1 MKNRRLLWLIPLIL
15 LLLLIPFIVPSSLP
29 AAEAEA
35 LPEYQ
40 PVTLA
45 NPDPGEV
52 TLIKATSQ
60 NGKEIE
66 VSQYAPH
73 PDAYILNEQGEPRGY
88 LDGTLSVKID
98 ERTIDGTRVW
108 FAWVQIADASQLRA
122 AFAAPYP
129 SEAITPGKKIAMR
142 ERAVIALNGDYCT
155 GIKEGVG
162 VIFRNGKEYRRVD
175 AERYDQLIID
185 INGNFHILQHATA
198 ADFSAYEGTILHS
211 FVFGPGLVIDGQKRD
226 LGDEKEYGYNM
237 TFSKKAR
244 RQAICQMGPLSYLI
258 VTTEGPEQSAN
269 GGFSLFD
276 FAQLVYDLGAVNA
289 YNLDGGSS
297 TWLILNN
304 QQIGASRNLRDIADI
319 IYFVTAEPAPETA
332 AAAE

>member
-29 AAEAEA
+29 AAGAES

-40 PVTLA
+40 PVTLS

-52 TLIKATSQ
+52 QLVTALSP
-60 NGKEIE
+60 NGKEIQ
-66 VSQYAPH
+66 VSRYAPD
-73 PDAYILNEQGEPRGY
+73 PAAYIRNEKGEPRGY
-88 LDGTLSVKID
+88 LDGTISVRVD

-129 SEAITPGKKIAMR
+129 SETITPGKKIARR
-142 ERAVIALNGDYCT
+142 ELAVVALNGDYCT
-155 GIKEGVG
+155 GIKDGVG
-162 VIFRNGKEYRRVD
+162 VIFRNGKEFRRVD

-185 INGNFHILQHATA
+185 INGNFHIIQHATA
-198 ADFSAYEGTILHS
+198 EAFSAYEGAILHS
-211 FVFGPGLVIDGQKRD
+211 FVFGPGLVIDGEMRD
-226 LGDEKEYGYNM
+226 LSDEGSYGYNM

-244 RQAICQMGPLSYLI
+244 RQAFCQMGPLSYLI
-258 VTTEGPEQSAN
+258 VTTEGPEQSKD
-269 GGFSLFD
+269 GGFTLFD
-276 FAQLVYDLGAVNA
+276 FAQLIHDTGAVNA

-297 TWLILNN
+297 TWLILDN

-319 IYFVTAEPAPETA
+319 IYFVTAEPAPDA
-332 AAAE
+332 AAAP